1 MSMTGKAA
9 GRMHILFHGS
19 FQDLTVLFHSGQ
31 ERDQSPVSPIMKKAV
46 SKHSVTDQNLNISAP
61 DHVEMQSS
69 CRACLSCRSLRIKFL
84 ASLFTVK
91 LFIFLYSTMI
101 CQNRNPNLFLGI
113 PWWPNKF
120 SFELFSLPHS
130 TGFPPLCTIQ
140 GFCHV
145 WMMLFVQEYLNRAWI
160 DTGTCYSAPACIY
173 LSIFSVSLALG
184 AAGRIFL
191 SMGYQQC
198 FEIGIK
204 STGSQWELTF
214 YLLETLKSL
223 CVHFEA
229 KEGISK
235 SQQCKQHSW
244 FLRNVQILIRKIKTL
259 AIKLTGSSYLASYK
273 YSWRVV
279 SSFQRHKKFCF
290 VRIAIAHILQSIKKK
305 VAWHGFLELNYL
317 HERLV
322 KLDPF
327 SIIKRL
333 FTMIWNQMLSWSV

>member
-46 SKHSVTDQNLNISAP
+46 SKHSVADQNLNISAP

-130 TGFPPLCTIQ
+130 TDFPPLCTIQ

-160 DTGTCYSAPACIY
+160 DTGTLLSTCVHLLIHFLCVSGTWCSRQNIPVHGVSTVLWNRNQIHRLTVGIDLLPAGNVE
-173 LSIFSVSLALG
+173 VSLCPL
-184 AAGRIFL
+184 
-191 SMGYQQC
+191 
-198 FEIGIK
+198 
-204 STGSQWELTF
+204 W
-214 YLLETLKSL
+214 
-223 CVHFEA
+223 
-229 KEGISK
+229 SK
-235 SQQCKQHSW
+235 GGNFKVSA
-244 FLRNVQILIRKIKTL
+244 VQATQLIPQKC
-259 AIKLTGSSYLASYK
+259 A
-273 YSWRVV
+273 
-279 SSFQRHKKFCF
+279 
-290 VRIAIAHILQSIKKK
+290 
-305 VAWHGFLELNYL
+305 N
-317 HERLV
+317 
-322 KLDPF
+322 LD
-327 SIIKRL
+327 
-333 FTMIWNQMLSWSV
+333 